1 MTRATSIPLTAPRLR
16 GLASALCLLAIP
28 SAGLSAQ
35 TSPPAAGY
43 HVARDITLGGDGRWD
58 YVTVDT
64 ARHRLFIA
72 RQTRVMVVDP
82 DSGKLLGEVPGLN
95 GAHGVALVYATGHG
109 FATSGHDS
117 TVTMFDLATLHVL
130 RRTKAADDADAV
142 LYDPASKR
150 IFTFNGDAATS
161 SVLDPVSGALIG
173 SIPLGGK
180 PEFGVTTGDGR
191 LYVNLEDKAEIVEID
206 PKAMRVLRRWSL
218 APCEEPTGLAID
230 RDHHLLFSGCH
241 NKLMAI
247 SDAVHGKMIAQVPIG
262 GGVDAGAFDPSS
274 QLAFASNGDGTLT
287 VVHEDSPTTFHVVT
301 TVTTRPGARTMGL
314 DPRTHRIYTVTSA
327 FGPTPAPTPSEP
339 HPRPS
344 LVPGTFALLV
354 LEP

>member
-1 MTRATSIPLTAPRLR
+1 MTSTKATPLLPRRLIT
-16 GLASALCLLAIP
+16 ALCLLAIP
-28 SAGLSAQ
+28 AAGLSAQ

-130 RRTKAADDADAV
+130 RRTVAADDADAV

-161 SVLDPVSGALIG
+161 SVLDPVSGVLIG

-191 LYVNLEDKAEIVEID
+191 AV
-206 PKAMRVLRRWSL
+206 R
-218 APCEEPTGLAID
+218 EPGGQGGD
-230 RDHHLLFSGCH
+230 RGDRS
-241 NKLMAI
+241 
-247 SDAVHGKMIAQVPIG
+247 HG
-262 GGVDAGAFDPSS
+262 DAGAPALVPRAAARSPPAWRSTATITCCSAAATTSS
-274 QLAFASNGDGTLT
+274 WP
-287 VVHEDSPTTFHVVT
+287 SPT
-301 TVTTRPGARTMGL
+301 PCMAR
-314 DPRTHRIYTVTSA
+314 
-327 FGPTPAPTPSEP
+327 
-339 HPRPS
+339 
-344 LVPGTFALLV
+344 
-354 LEP
+354 